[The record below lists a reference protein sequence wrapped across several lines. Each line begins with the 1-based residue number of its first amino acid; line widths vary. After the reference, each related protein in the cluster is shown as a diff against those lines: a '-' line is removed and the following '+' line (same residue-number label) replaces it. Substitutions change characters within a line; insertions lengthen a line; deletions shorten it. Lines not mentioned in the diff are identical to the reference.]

1 LFCEAKSEP
10 HGEERI
16 LPPLFFRR
24 KNATAHA
31 GAMPSKLCRIY
42 PPLFCESP
50 VNKNAPQY
58 LHHEAHLSADLS

>member
-1 LFCEAKSEP
+1 MISNPPCFAKQ
-10 HGEERI
+10 
-16 LPPLFFRR
+16 
-24 KNATAHA
+24 NASYACIACAHA

>member
-1 LFCEAKSEP
+1 
-10 HGEERI
+10 
-16 LPPLFFRR
+16 LFFRR